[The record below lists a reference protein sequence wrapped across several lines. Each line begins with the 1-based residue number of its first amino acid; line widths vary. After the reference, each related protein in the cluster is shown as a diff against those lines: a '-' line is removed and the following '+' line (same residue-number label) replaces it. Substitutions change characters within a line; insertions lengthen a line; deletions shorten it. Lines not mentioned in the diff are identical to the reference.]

1 MFLSAKKLALLCAVV
16 AATVACASAGHPT
29 NKKPTRKVSNDANK
43 KHRRAMA
50 QEAQQE
56 HFRGMQEIFEGDQV
70 TDEDEVPAFAVLCFD
85 GEDDDS
91 QDCGGCG
98 GTLITEWHVLTA
110 AHVSTNFIAK
120 LDL

>member
-1 MFLSAKKLALLCAVV
+1 MVFAMKKVVFLCAAV
-16 AATVACASAGHPT
+16 AVTVACVSAAKPV
-29 NKKPTRKVSNDANK
+29 NKKVVRQVSDDANK
-43 KHRRAMA
+43 EHRRAMA
-50 QEAQQE
+50 QETQEE
-56 HFRGMQEIFEGDQV
+56 HFRSMQEIFEGDQV